1 MNGIGALQFAP
12 ARPSI
17 GLADIAGRS
26 DLELLVT
33 NFYRD
38 AAVDDILGPI
48 FTFANVD
55 WPGHIATLTD
65 FWAWQLLGIRGYEGD
80 PLAAHQHVHD
90 ARPFTAAH
98 FTRWLELF
106 EENVHLLFSGPTAT
120 NAIER
125 ARKMAHATSRLLS
138 GASDSGQA
146 AAQPIWT
153 SPPQQI
159 VSPRKGAP
167 TQSIKPGLS
176 AIQPLHGDLEPSDE
190 T

>member
-1 MNGIGALQFAP
+1 MNGIGAPQLEP
-12 ARPSI
+12 NSPSI
-17 GLADIAGRS
+17 GFPDILSRS

-38 AAVDDILGPI
+38 AAVDEILGPI
-48 FTFANVD
+48 FAFANVD

-65 FWAWQLLGIRGYEGD
+65 FWAWQLFGIRGYEGD

-90 ARPFTAAH
+90 ARPFTSAH

-138 GASDSGQA
+138 GVSDSGQA

-159 VSPRKGAP
+159 VAPRNGAP
-167 TQSIKPGLS
+167 KRKPQEGHS
-176 AIQPLHGDLEPSDE
+176 ANQPLRGELEPSTE
-190 T
+190 H

>member
-1 MNGIGALQFAP
+1 MNGIGAHQLAP
-12 ARPSI
+12 TRPRI
-17 GLADIAGRS
+17 DLADIDGRS

-38 AAVDDILGPI
+38 AAVDEILGPI

-138 GASDSGQA
+138 GVSDSGQA
-146 AAQPIWT
+146 VAQPIWT

-159 VSPRKGAP
+159 IAPRKGAP

-176 AIQPLHGDLEPSDE
+176 ASQPLHGDLEPSYE